1 MSQYAAKTDVSSERS
16 RAEIEHILSRW
27 GATQFLYGWDADRAL
42 VGFSVRDR
50 QVRFEIPMPDKEDKA
65 FKWTKHDPPRRNTVN
80 QQLAAYEQAIKQRW
94 RALALV
100 IKAKLEAVES
110 GITDFDSEFLA
121 QLVLPNGQT
130 VGEYTV
136 PRVVEAYATHEM
148 PSMLPEYSQR
158 ALPAGDAC

>member
-1 MSQYAAKTDVSSERS
+1 MSQYAAKTEVSSERS
-16 RAEIEHILSRW
+16 RGEIERILSRW

-50 QVRFEIPMPDKEDKA
+50 QVRFEIPMPDKEARA
-65 FKWTKHDPPRRNTVN
+65 FKWSRHVPPRRNTVN
-80 QQLAAYEQAIKQRW
+80 QQIAAYEQAVKQRW

-136 PRVVEAYATHEM
+136 PRVAQAYATNEM
-148 PSMLPEYSQR
+148 PPMLPEYNSR
-158 ALPAGDAC
+158 ALAIES